1 MTMAAA
7 RLSLFAA
14 GLLGLTLIACTSEFT
29 DYCDKKVAC
38 RAENDKDRNACV
50 ADREGDKAEAAA
62 YGCQDAYKAYSECLD
77 TSTTCQSGSFTS
89 GSACSAASKVLSL
102 CECQAG
108 YRGAQNKCN

>member
-50 ADREGDKAEAAA
+50 ADREGDKAEEAGHGGKVTERAR
-62 YGCQDAYKAYSECLD
+62 GFRVRHG
-77 TSTTCQSGSFTS
+77 SG
-89 GSACSAASKVLSL
+89 
-102 CECQAG
+102 
-108 YRGAQNKCN
+108 